1 MQSLANYRLAFIGA
15 GNMASSL
22 IQGLLSNGANAR
34 NISVADP
41 MVEQRDKLSEL
52 GVNTF
57 ADNDDAIAEADAI
70 VLAVK
75 PQVAQP
81 VLSGLGVLTP
91 AQLVVSIAAGINLT
105 SLNNWTDPA
114 QPVVR
119 CMPNTPALLGEG
131 MSALYANPHC
141 SAIQRELA
149 ESILSA
155 AGETLWVTE
164 EHQLDAV
171 TAVSGSGPAYF
182 FLLMEAMI
190 DAGAELGLDRATA
203 TQLTLQTALGAA
215 LMAKQSDDPPS
226 ILRQNVTSPGGT
238 TQAALQV
245 MTEQG
250 LAQTIAAALQAAN
263 NRASE
268 LAEEF
273 GGSPS

>member
-1 MQSLANYRLAFIGA
+1 LQTLANYRLAFIGA

-22 IQGLLSNGANAR
+22 IQGLLRDGAIAN

-41 MVEQRDKLSEL
+41 MAEQRDKLGEL

-57 ADNDDAIAEADAI
+57 ADNDAAIASADAI
-70 VLAVK
+70 VIAVK
-75 PQVAQP
+75 PQVAQT
-81 VLSGLGVLTP
+81 VLTDLQTLGSE
-91 AQLVVSIAAGINLT
+91 QLMVSIAAGINLT
-105 SLNNWTDPA
+105 SLSNWTDPA
-114 QPVVR
+114 QPIVR

-131 MSALYANPHC
+131 MSALYANEHC
-141 SAIQRELA
+141 SDIQRKLA
-149 ESILSA
+149 EGILNA
-155 AGETLWVTE
+155 AGETLWVTDE
-164 EHQLDAV
+164 KALDAV

-190 DAGAELGLDRATA
+190 DAGVALGLERAIA

-215 LMAKQSDDPPS
+215 LMAKTSDDPPA

-238 TQAALQV
+238 TEAALQV

-250 LAQTIAAALQAAN
+250 LGETISAALKAAD

-273 GGSPS
+273 GGSLS